1 MSAAAAA
8 GGRLTRTLYR
18 ALLREARALK
28 QPLRLLDPPTLEQ
41 AVRNYGRAAFSTPPA
56 APALQRAHFPGV
68 DFSQLPG
75 AACFTGAEV
84 AALVRAGFRA
94 AAAPAPAAGGSGDAL
109 QHLSALN
116 TLRALAPCHSAAVS
130 EAGAG
135 VRVEVELA
143 TLALPTL
150 PLQLLVASER
160 YTFAYRVRVANT
172 GTAPVQILARHWQFF
187 NAHGELLEVPRGSP
201 GVVGHSP
208 RIEPG
213 KCFEYFS
220 GVSLST
226 PTGTMEGAF
235 QMVAHD
241 GRVSF
246 DGVAA
251 RAELR
256 GPAAPG
262 S

>member
-1 MSAAAAA
+1 MSAS
-8 GGRLTRTLYR
+8 RLTRTLYR
-18 ALLREARALK
+18 ALLREARALT

-41 AVRNYGRAAFSTPPA
+41 AVKNYGRAAFSTPPA
-56 APALQRAHFPGV
+56 APALQRALFPGV
-68 DFSQLPG
+68 DFSRFPS
-75 AACFTGAEV
+75 AARFAGAEV

-94 AAAPAPAAGGSGDAL
+94 PPAPGGAGGDVL
-109 QHLSALN
+109 QHLNTLN

-135 VRVEVELA
+135 ARVEVQLA

-150 PLQLLVASER
+150 ALQALATSER
-160 YTFAYRVRVANT
+160 FTFSYRVRVANT
-172 GTAPVQILARHWQFF
+172 GTVPVQVVARHWQFF

-208 RIEPG
+208 RILPG
-213 KCFEYFS
+213 ACFEYFS

-226 PTGTMEGAF
+226 PTGTMEGSL
-235 QMVAHD
+235 QLVAHD
-241 GRVSF
+241 GSVSF

-256 GPAAPG
+256 GFAP
-262 S
+262 SH